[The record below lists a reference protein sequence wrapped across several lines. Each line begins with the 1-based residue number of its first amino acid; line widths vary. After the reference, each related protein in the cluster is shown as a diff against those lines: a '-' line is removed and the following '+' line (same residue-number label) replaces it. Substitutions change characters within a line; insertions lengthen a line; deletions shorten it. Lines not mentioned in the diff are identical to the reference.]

1 MVMTCE
7 VGANPDGEQ
16 EVEIRRIGKWKK
28 LLRRVY
34 IGKLYR
40 VGFKMSKTQLARLL
54 MYL

>member
-1 MVMTCE
+1 MVMRCK

-16 EVEIRRIGKWKK
+16 EVEIRRIRKWKK
-28 LLRRVY
+28 LLRRVH
-34 IGKLYR
+34 IR